1 MQIQQII
8 NSNRAD
14 FAPSCPRSPV
24 TDFARVNQLKHYFV
38 KVARQICPDYRI
50 TQEQKLV
57 INDIFNWCLMLQ
69 GNLDPNKGLWL
80 HGDIGSGKTTMLK
93 IVKRFCHDVRPKVNG
108 DYYSFRISNA
118 IEVCGEFSQRGY
130 SGIETYIDSRQ
141 QAFDEIGSE
150 CAPTA
155 YYGTVENVFQ
165 YILQRRYDRRHESF
179 THVTTNLEKQQIIDR
194 YDARI
199 FDRCKEMFNFVEFNG
214 VTFRKE

>member
-1 MQIQQII
+1 M
-8 NSNRAD
+8 
-14 FAPSCPRSPV
+14 
-24 TDFARVNQLKHYFV
+24 
-38 KVARQICPDYRI
+38 ARQICPDYRI

-118 IEVCGEFSQRGY
+118 IEVCGEFSQKGY
-130 SGIETYIDSRQ
+130 AGIETYIDSRQ

-179 THVTTNLEKQQIIDR
+179 THVTTNFTKEQVIDR

-199 FDRCKEMFNFVEFNG
+199 YDRCKEMFNFVEFNG
-214 VTFRKE
+214 ITFRKE